1 MKVITDAGATIAIG
15 DTEAAPTIGIVD
27 YSRRVTDDFG
37 VTTVV
42 ERGFSRT
49 MSIKAAVP
57 FDQVSTLQLQLADL
71 RAEPATW
78 VADDRFASLVVR
90 GFFKDLRFDF
100 ASPPISYC
108 TLTVEGLASAEP
120 LPDDVLDPGPGGQ
133 LSTLQVLRPVE
144 VTGGMLSYSSVAE
157 DDAPEWAAGAT
168 YPAGARVMLRAEH
181 RIYESLIPLNT
192 GKHPVD
198 TVGAWLDA
206 GPTNRWAMFD
216 QALGTVTRA
225 DRQLQV
231 TVAAGAV
238 NAVALIDIK
247 ADTVRL
253 QSGGYDRT
261 ASATSGTVTFLDMPD
276 GTAPVT
282 ITVIGDAGVEIGTLL
297 VGQLASL
304 GITEASPTAA
314 ITDFSR
320 KVIDDFGEV
329 TIVKRAFAKTMSA
342 RALIDTAAVDLVAAR
357 IANVRARPCLW
368 IGQDGIAALTIY
380 GFFREFSVEIGETLS
395 KLSLSIEGMS
405 SAAKLKPLGS
415 LVNWDDVANP
425 TGTKPADNATNT
437 AKPDAPFGPGATV
450 GSALLTI
457 EKVPSLIERVDAI
470 EPAMSDVDALKEA
483 AVGQDKTLEQLGQV
497 TVDHDALIRQAE
509 RAAGRIDDALLRQV
523 MESARTRQ
531 VLRDAGIVIDP
542 TTAEVRIYAIDQ
554 QAERIA
560 RAEVAINAQKG
571 TIALKADSA
580 YVDEQIALAVLD
592 PAQVAELEPI
602 IKRLASAE
610 LTIDGL
616 SGSIVTKAEV
626 IELGKVD
633 KRVTGVS
640 ERVDALAGEIED
652 KVEKTT
658 FEDLGKTVQSIS
670 EKLSTVGDTTG
681 LSLTI
686 RQARIIADD
695 AATAATRASL
705 SGDEAVR
712 RQIIQAAEA
721 REDVYTRIVAGE
733 LTEARARLALAAEVG
748 DVRAMALRETA
759 TRIADDQAIASDV
772 RALGVTSRDQA
783 AAIGE
788 NAEAILTAAGGVAR
802 TQTTIRQV
810 VGRADESDEAILR
823 ALVNGDTDS
832 RARRDQLVQIQTE
845 FATSLVANDAASAVA
860 RQALLVRMAA
870 AEAAIVETS
879 RVLATT
885 TQALAERIRA
895 AEAIVLDPATGLAA
909 TRARLI
915 DEEKLSADRDK
926 VTSGKLSLLEAAV
939 DDPKTGLAV
948 TRAQLADEVK
958 LSADRDGAMGER
970 VDGLVAEFSD
980 PATGLGATRA
990 QLVDEVKLSADRDG
1004 AMSERVDALVA
1015 EFDDPAAGL
1024 AATRAQ
1030 LADEVKLSADR
1041 NGAMGER
1048 VDGLESVITNPDT
1061 GLAAVDASVGRLAET
1076 TAKADE
1082 ANAKLIE
1089 QVRVKLGDL
1098 GEATVSD
1105 LIKAVVK
1112 ANGDIMAT
1120 KTVAIDV
1127 NGNLVGTQLV
1137 GSSEGRGS
1145 LGLIN
1150 ADLQMGD
1157 GRIIMNTGTMMLA
1170 TGVGFGAQRDLLLWF
1185 GPTMALEQCSRTNGQ
1200 MYLPTTGQA
1209 YFGGGLSAGSLTV
1222 PATNP
1227 SLAADAIAELPRFGS
1242 NGKPVRYI
1250 ASWSYTFRRVKSY
1263 TPDNEGLR
1271 DFKTEAQRY
1280 NAATDDGFD
1289 YFGSVTEKQPA
1300 STITLKRAFA
1310 GSSYEQLKQVSFDTQ
1325 TLTMSGT
1332 APTPGDAP
1340 GTATF
1345 TTTIGGGFTIVDP
1358 TQTVADRTVQLVLAR
1373 GFGIIE
1379 DGSSQRLSI
1388 VSVEE

>member
-1 MKVITDAGATIAIG
+1 MRVITEAGEVINLGI
-15 DTEAAPTIGIVD
+15 TEAAPTIGIVD

-42 ERGFSRT
+42 QRGFSRT
-49 MSIKAAVP
+49 MSVRLALP
-57 FDQVSTLQLQLADL
+57 FDQVDAVQRRLADL
-71 RAEPATW
+71 RSTPAEW
-78 VADDRFASLVVR
+78 IADDRFASLR
-90 GFFKDLRFDF
+90 MTGFYKDLSFDL
-100 ASPPISYC
+100 AMPPISYC
-108 TLTVEGLASAEP
+108 TLTVEGLVSTEVMLDSAI
-120 LPDDVLDPGPGGQ
+120 DPAPGEQ
-133 LSTLQVLRPVE
+133 TSTLRLLTPAE
-144 VTGGMLSYSSVAE
+144 VTDAALTASSVPE
-157 DDAPEWAAGAT
+157 NDAPEWAAGTT
-168 YPAGARVMLRAEH
+168 YPAGAQVMLGSAH
-181 RIYESLIPLNT
+181 RLYESLIPLNV
-192 GKHPVD
+192 GKSPAAD
-198 TVGAWLDA
+198 ASAWLDV

-216 QALGTVTRA
+216 DALGTVTRGDQRIA
-225 DRQLQV
+225 V
-231 TVAAGAV
+231 TVSVGPVEAI
-238 NAVALIDIK
+238 ALIDIK
-247 ADTVRL
+247 ADAVRV
-253 QSGGYDRT
+253 QTAGYDRT
-261 ASATSGTVTFLDMPD
+261 AQVRSGTVTFLDLP
-276 GTAPVT
+276 GGSAAVT
-282 ITVIGDAGVEIGTLL
+282 ITASAGATVEIGTLL
-297 VGQLASL
+297 IGRLAAL
-304 GITEASPTAA
+304 GITEASPTAS

-320 KVIDDFGEV
+320 KQIDDFGEV
-329 TIVKRAFAKTMSA
+329 TIVKRAFAKNMTA
-342 RALIDTAAVDLVAAR
+342 RALLDSAAVDVVAAR

-368 IGQDGIAALTIY
+368 IGQDGVEALTIY
-380 GFFREFSVEIGETLS
+380 GFFKEASVEIGETLS
-395 KLSLSIEGMS
+395 KLLLSIEGMS
-405 SAAKLKPLGS
+405 AAAKLKPLGS
-415 LVNWDDVANP
+415 LVNWDDVADP
-425 TGTKPADNATNT
+425 AGTKPADNATNT

-470 EPAMSDVDALKEA
+470 EPVVSDVDALKEA

-497 TVDHDALIRQAE
+497 TIDHDALIRQAE

-531 VLRDAGIVIDP
+531 VIRDAGIDIDP
-542 TTAEVRIYAIDQ
+542 VTGIARLYAIDQ

-560 RAEVAINAQKG
+560 RAELAIDAQRG

-602 IKRLASAE
+602 IKRLATAE

-626 IELGKVD
+626 IDLGKVD
-633 KRVTGVS
+633 KRVTDAS
-640 ERVDALAGEIED
+640 EKIDALAGEIED

-658 FEDLGKTVQSIS
+658 FDDLGKTVQSIS

-686 RQARIIADD
+686 RQARIVADD
-695 AATAATRASL
+695 AATAAMRASL

-712 RQIIQAAEA
+712 RQIVQAAEV

-759 TRIADDQAIASDV
+759 TRIADDEAIASDV
-772 RALGVTSRDQA
+772 RALGVTSKDQA

-823 ALVNGDTDS
+823 ALVNGDIDS

-845 FATSLVANDAASAVA
+845 FATSLVTNEAASAAA
-860 RQALLVRMAA
+860 RQTLLVRMAA

-895 AEAIVLDPATGLAA
+895 AEAVVADPVTGLAA

-915 DEEKLSADRDK
+915 EEEKLSADRDK
-926 VTSGKLSLLEAAV
+926 ATTGKLSLLEAAV
-939 DDPKTGLAV
+939 EDPETGLAVTRAQLADEIKLSADRDGAMGERVDTLVAEIDDPATGLAV

-970 VDGLVAEFSD
+970 VD
-980 PATGLGATRA
+980 
-990 QLVDEVKLSADRDG
+990 
-1004 AMSERVDALVA
+1004 ALVA
-1015 EFDDPAAGL
+1015 EFGDPAAGL

-1041 NGAMGER
+1041 DGAMGER

-1061 GLAAVDASVGRLAET
+1061 GLPAVNASVGRLTET

-1105 LIKAVVK
+1105 LIEAVVK

-1120 KTVAIDV
+1120 RTFAIDV

-1137 GSSEGRGS
+1137 GSPNGRGS
-1145 LGLIN
+1145 LNAIN
-1150 ADLQMGD
+1150 IDLNMGA
-1157 GRIIMNTGTMMLA
+1157 GRIIMDTGTMMLA
-1170 TGVGFGAQRDLLLWF
+1170 SGVGFGAQRDLLLWF
-1185 GPTMALEQCSRTNGQ
+1185 GPTMPLEQCSRTNGQ
-1200 MYLPTTGQA
+1200 MFLPTTGQA

-1227 SLAADAIAELPRFGS
+1227 SLAADAVAELPRFGS

-1250 ASWSYTFRRVKSY
+1250 ASWAYTFRRVKFY
-1263 TPDNEGLR
+1263 NPDSDGLR
-1271 DFKTEAQRY
+1271 DFNTDAQRY
-1280 NAATDDGFD
+1280 NATTDDGFD
-1289 YFGSVTEKQPA
+1289 YFGAVTQKQPA

-1310 GSSYEQLKQVSFDTQ
+1310 GGNYEQLKQVSFDTQ

-1358 TQTVADRTVQLVLAR
+1358 AQTVSDRTVQLVLSR